1 MGPITSLLLFPV
13 AGPTWALVSLV
24 DRLRE
29 EAEASLDDE
38 AKGFAELTE
47 LSMRRSAGMLS
58 DTEYAEQESA
68 LLARLNTAREYREQ
82 LQAAMA
88 EDAPME
94 DEIEGSW
101 GEDDWIDDDVVDAG
115 EAEC

>member
-1 MGPITSLLLFPV
+1 MGAITSLLLFPV
-13 AGPTWALVSLV
+13 TGPTWALVSLV

-58 DTEYAEQESA
+58 DAEYAEQETA
-68 LLARLNTAREYREQ
+68 LLARLNSAREYRQQ
-82 LQAAMA
+82 LQA
-88 EDAPME
+88 
-94 DEIEGSW
+94 EIE
-101 GEDDWIDDDVVDAG
+101 EEYLIDDDLADA
-115 EAEC
+115 EEVEC